1 MNPSYITQVL
11 ALPSS
16 PDGALFCTLISSNNN
31 THDRASVLYIHGFTD
46 YFFQYAMGNRFNQ
59 EGYDFYAIDLK
70 RHGRSLTKEQKPNF
84 CASISDF
91 FEDIDAGIQAISA
104 LNNTTIYLLGHSNGG
119 LVCSHYMAK
128 GKERYKI
135 KALLL
140 NAPFFNFPL
149 GNFLNTLSYWTAKIV
164 SSIAPNASLRK
175 GVTSVYPKSI
185 HKEYYGEWEFD
196 FNKKPLEGFPI
207 YFSWV
212 KAIIEAQKAL
222 SSLSIKVPVLVL
234 YSSRSAKPKKYS
246 PKVKQA
252 DIILD
257 VEDIKRIAPRIKAT
271 ISMVE
276 IPNAMH
282 DVFLSEKQVREYA
295 YGETFAWLLK
305 HK

>member
-1 MNPSYITQVL
+1 MNPSYTTQVL

-31 THDRASVLYIHGFTD
+31 TRNRKSVLYIHGFTD
-46 YFFQYAMGNRFNQ
+46 YFFQYAMGDRFNQ

-91 FEDIDAGIQAISA
+91 FEDIDAGIQTIYG

-128 GKERYKI
+128 GKERQKI

-149 GNFLNTLSYWTAKIV
+149 GNFLNMLSYWTAKIV

-234 YSSRSAKPKKYS
+234 YSNQSAKPKEYS

-257 VEDIKRIAPRIKAT
+257 VEDIKRIVPSIKAT

-282 DVFLSEKQVREYA
+282 DVFLSEKAVREYA
-295 YGETFAWLLK
+295 YGETFAWLLT
-305 HK
+305 HE